1 MGLVGSVLL
10 IFLAFC
16 VVWVFFLFLRLVS
29 CLPNVAI
36 VGIHCIINI
45 IYKRTNYK
53 LHRNLSSWTP
63 KFKLVLQ
70 GTFVFWEKGGYCCFD
85 NVLTLCLF
93 AYCVFWFVCPRLVSC
108 VWWCSTHIML
118 WFLLC
123 LFVLVLKSE
132 LNFCFFL
139 TVKWFTCDDNYNTEI
154 SSKRYLKD
162 LIYSIIKNSHKI
174 LTAWVP
180 TKILQVNHS
189 INLFFNKNSTQK

>member
-1 MGLVGSVLL
+1 MLL
-10 IFLAFC
+10 KYS
-16 VVWVFFLFLRLVS
+16 RLVWHH
-29 CLPNVAI
+29 LAQTNTNNI
-36 VGIHCIINI
+36 NKTYKIGIHCIINI

-93 AYCVFWFVCPRLVSC
+93 AYCVFCFVCPRLVSC

-123 LFVLVLKSE
+123 LFVLVLCLVYQMLPVS
-132 LNFCFFL
+132 FDCPFFITRPKYVGL
-139 TVKWFTCDDNYNTEI
+139 DISYSCQCVEFLLKNKLMEWFTC
-154 SSKRYLKD
+154 
-162 LIYSIIKNSHKI
+162 SILVGTHAVKI
-174 LTAWVP
+174 LWEFL
-180 TKILQVNHS
+180 I
-189 INLFFNKNSTQK
+189 IE